1 MITDRIR
8 RSGAKPIFYTAPSPM
23 NHNLAKHNALV
34 ELTRELN
41 VPYYDMNTDKN
52 AHIDWAHDMLDGGDH
67 INLSG
72 AERTTNLVISYLKQ
86 YNLIDKRND
95 KKYTEWNEEY
105 KKYESLTAPLIK
117 QIREAQ

>member
-1 MITDRIR
+1 
-8 RSGAKPIFYTAPSPM
+8 
-23 NHNLAKHNALV
+23 
-34 ELTRELN
+34 
-41 VPYYDMNTDKN
+41 MNTDKN

-86 YNLIDKRND
+86 YNLMDKRND